1 MARKIGDR
9 IKELRTN
16 KGLTQ
21 LELADK
27 LGFTSQTISNWESG
41 IREPDIDALSQ
52 LANLFNVSLDYLL
65 LGKKDDT
72 HKSMK
77 CPMCGGNRFLRPHF
91 LSDYYRESKITC
103 VNCGYTFSLNHDI
116 KISYF
121 LKLRELNHI
130 LGEISSKE
138 SELKLYESKTE
149 DVSRFKKDLKDVKKK
164 RALLAEAG
172 VEESKET
179 RALDESIAE
188 LEEIIK
194 RGKDDNAIRMIN
206 NLTFE
211 IDKLTAQKNE
221 ILGRL
226 RDPFKT
232 DFDIIK
238 ETADKNLKSLEK
250 EIIQELLNEEIDRY
264 IDIASVTN
272 KPRMVLL
279 DDCLLENYDKFNSL
293 LCTLRQKNYVIQL
306 TNSELKADCILV
318 ENEERK
324 KELGDKAITIKE
336 FEERWGIKFNDQ
348 LFKITK

>member
-9 IKELRTN
+9 IKELRIN

-41 IREPDIDALSQ
+41 IREPDVDALSQ

-65 LGKKDDT
+65 LGKKDEPF
-72 HKSMK
+72 KSMK
-77 CPMCGGNRFLRPHF
+77 CPFCGGNRFLRPHF
-91 LSDYYRESKITC
+91 LSDYFRESKITC
-103 VNCGYTFSLNHDI
+103 VHCGYTFSLNPDV

-121 LKLRELNHI
+121 LKLRELNQI
-130 LGEISSKE
+130 LNEISSKQ
-138 SELKLYESKTE
+138 SEIKLYEAKTA
-149 DVSRFKKDLKDVKKK
+149 DVSGFKKELKDLKK
-164 RALLAEAG
+164 RLALLKEAG

-194 RGKDDNAIRMIN
+194 RGKDDNAIRIIN
-206 NLTFE
+206 NLTHE
-211 IDKLTAQKNE
+211 IDRLTAQKNE

-226 RDPFKT
+226 RDPFKA
-232 DFDIIK
+232 DVDIIK
-238 ETADKNLKSLEK
+238 EASDKNLKSLEK
-250 EIIQELLNEEIDRY
+250 EIIQELLEIEVDKY
-264 IDIASVTN
+264 IDIANVTN

-348 LFKITK
+348 LFKNNS

>member
-9 IKELRTN
+9 IKELRIN

-41 IREPDIDALSQ
+41 IREPDVDALSQ

-65 LGKKDDT
+65 LGKKDDS
-72 HKSMK
+72 HRSMK

-116 KISYF
+116 KVSYF

-194 RGKDDNAIRMIN
+194 RGKDDNAITMIN

-211 IDKLTAQKNE
+211 INKLTAQKEE

-226 RDPFKT
+226 HDPFKT
-232 DFDIIK
+232 DIDIIK
-238 ETADKNLKSLEK
+238 EASDKNLKSLEE
-250 EIIQELLNEEIDRY
+250 EIIQELLDSEIDKC
-264 IDIASVTN
+264 ILFSTIPN
-272 KPRMVLL
+272 KPQIVLL
-279 DDCLLENYDKFNSL
+279 DDSLLESYDKFNSL
-293 LCTLRQKNYVIQL
+293 LGTLRQIVNAIRLTRNESKANY
-306 TNSELKADCILV
+306 ILV
-318 ENEERK
+318 ENENRK
-324 KELGDKAITIKE
+324 NELGDKAVTMKE
-336 FEERWGIKFNDQ
+336 FEERWRIKFNDQ
-348 LFKITK
+348 LFKK